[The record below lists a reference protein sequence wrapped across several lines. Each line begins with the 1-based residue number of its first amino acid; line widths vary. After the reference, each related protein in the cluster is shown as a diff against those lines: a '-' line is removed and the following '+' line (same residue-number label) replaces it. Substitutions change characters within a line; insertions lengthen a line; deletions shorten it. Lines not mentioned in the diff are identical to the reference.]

1 MNVMIN
7 LKFIK
12 YICQCCIHLTVRV
25 GLGLGLHANKTF
37 SFRTNL
43 SEKVCNLIAN
53 DLMFTDFTLIELI

>member
-12 YICQCCIHLTVRV
+12 YIFQCCIHLTVRV
-25 GLGLGLHANKTF
+25 GVGLGLHANKTF